1 MLPRLWLTFLDLL
14 YPPRCGGC
22 DAVGQGW
29 WCAGCQKRMKVY
41 RGDEVVGELPLQM
54 GESSLRVVSAAPF
67 GPPLREAIHS
77 FKYEGVPQM
86 AELFGKLMREAWSQ
100 ASFSVDAF
108 VPVPLHK
115 RRFGERGFN
124 QSELLAK
131 QLSQSTKIRVEPSAL
146 QRIRYT
152 SQQAHLTKDQRRE
165 NVSGAFVADAHCAHG
180 KRLCVV
186 DDVFTTGATL
196 RECATALLQSGAS
209 DVYALTLTRA

>member
-1 MLPRLWLTFLDLL
+1 MKLWLTFLDLL

-22 DAVGQGW
+22 GAVGQGL
-29 WCAGCQKRMKVY
+29 WCEGCQKQVKLY
-41 RGDEVVGELPLQM
+41 RANEVKGELPMQA
-54 GESSLRVVSAAPF
+54 GEPLVVVSAAPF

-86 AELFGKLMREAWSQ
+86 ADLFGGLMRDAWRHS
-100 ASFSVDAF
+100 ALSVDAF

-131 QLSQSTKIRVEPSAL
+131 QVSRSLNTRLEPRAL

-152 SQQAHLTKDQRRE
+152 SQQAHLTKEQRRQ
-165 NVSGAFVADAHCAHG
+165 NVSGAFVADATHVRD

-196 RECATALLQSGAS
+196 RECATALLQCGAS

>member
-1 MLPRLWLTFLDLL
+1 MLFRIWKTFLDLL

-22 DAVGQGW
+22 GVVGQGL
-29 WCAGCQKRMKVY
+29 WCAVCQKRAKLY
-41 RGDEVVGELPLQM
+41 RADEVMSELPMTAGAPLV
-54 GESSLRVVSAAPF
+54 VVSAAPF
-67 GPPLREAIHS
+67 GPPLREAIHG
-77 FKYEGVPQM
+77 FKYEGIPQM
-86 AELFGKLMREAWSQ
+86 AEVFGQLMRDAWSQ
-100 ASFSVDAF
+100 AMLEVDAF

-131 QLSQSTKIRVEPSAL
+131 QVSRNQTAGVEPGAL

-152 SQQAHLTKDQRRE
+152 NQQAHLTKEQRRD
-165 NVSGAFVADAHCAHG
+165 NVNGAFVADAALVRG

-196 RECATALLQSGAS
+196 RECATALFQCGAS
-209 DVYALTLTRA
+209 NVYALTLTRA